1 MKKSSFGK
9 LNWNDALKGCIVAGI
24 TGGLTVLYSG
34 LQTGVVDYKLVL
46 STSITAMVGYL
57 LKNVFES

>member
-1 MKKSSFGK
+1 MEKSKFGK
-9 LNWNDALKGCIVAGI
+9 LNIRDITKGCIVAGI

-34 LQTGVVDYKLVL
+34 LQTGEIDYKLVL